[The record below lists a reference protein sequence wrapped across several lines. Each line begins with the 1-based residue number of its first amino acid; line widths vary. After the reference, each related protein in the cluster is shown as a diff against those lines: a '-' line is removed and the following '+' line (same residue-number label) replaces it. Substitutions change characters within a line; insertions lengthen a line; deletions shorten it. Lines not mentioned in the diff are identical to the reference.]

1 MYVSSEWSAVYH
13 TRIYQTCIVILPSV
27 LCPPEG
33 NRETRWVSQ
42 SDEIIIYNNN
52 NKDNLQEVFSWSS
65 IVYWVW
71 FTTVQFDLIIS
82 INCKIFKCCFLRFLY
97 SHNKTELLCT
107 AGLFGSFESLH
118 MCEVLQNLP
127 KLKTPENTVRSA
139 VKGIFVL
146 PHVCSKC

>member
-1 MYVSSEWSAVYH
+1 MYVSSEWSTVYH

-71 FTTVQFDLIIS
+71 FTTVQFDFIIS

-97 SHNKTELLCT
+97 SHNKNRTIVH
-107 AGLFGSFESLH
+107 SRS
-118 MCEVLQNLP
+118 VW
-127 KLKTPENTVRSA
+127 KLWIS
-139 VKGIFVL
+139 
-146 PHVCSKC
+146 PHVWGAAEPSKTTNTREHCKKCSKRHFCAPSCLL